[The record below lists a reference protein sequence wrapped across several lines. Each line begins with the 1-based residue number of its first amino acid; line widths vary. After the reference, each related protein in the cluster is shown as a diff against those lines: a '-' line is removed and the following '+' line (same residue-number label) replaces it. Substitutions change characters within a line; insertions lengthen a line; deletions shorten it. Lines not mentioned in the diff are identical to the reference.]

1 MFTSHVSKKLSAY
14 CNGELSADESE
25 RIREHLLSCERCRS
39 EHDEVKL
46 GVNLAQQLPLA
57 AAPSTLWSEIEDLL
71 DQRAPG
77 AVLKPTVRHN
87 FFAFSWYQVAAVSA
101 VLVVAVVF
109 GVLWKARSPRAIPPD
124 GPRAAWS
131 VDSAIGNVRIGGQN
145 VEGSGSLEVGEV
157 LETGNSSTAKINVAM
172 IGEVVL
178 DPDTRVR
185 LLHTRVT
192 EHRLALD
199 RGRIHAKISAP
210 PRLFFVDTPSAEAI
224 DLGCEYTLEVD
235 QHGRSILHVTL
246 GEVALMRGKEEVYVP
261 RYGMCESWPG
271 IGPGTP
277 YFEDASE
284 TFVRLLEQFDFEN
297 SGDEGLKA
305 LLAEARPRDTFTLW
319 HLLSRVDG
327 ERRVQVLDRM
337 IALVGL
343 PRGISREATLRLDP
357 KALEDWKD
365 EMDTVW
371 F

>member
-1 MFTSHVSKKLSAY
+1 MFTSHVSKRLSAY

-25 RIREHLLSCERCRS
+25 QIRKHLLGCERCRK

-57 AAPSTLWSEIEDLL
+57 AAPATLWSEIEDLL

-77 AVLKPTVRHN
+77 AILKPTVRRN
-87 FFAFSWYQVAAVSA
+87 IFAFSWVRLAAVSA
-101 VLVVAVVF
+101 VLIVAVGF
-109 GVLWKARSPRAIPPD
+109 GVIWTSYY

-131 VDSAIGNVRIGGQN
+131 VDNVVGNVRIGGQHI
-145 VEGSGSLEVGEV
+145 EDRGRLEVGGV
-157 LETGNSSTAKINVAM
+157 LETGNSSRAKINVAM
-172 IGEVVL
+172 IGEVIL

-185 LLHTRVT
+185 LLHTQLT
-192 EHRLALD
+192 EHRLELES
-199 RGRIHAKISAP
+199 GRIQAKISAP
-210 PRLFFVDTPSAEAI
+210 PRLFFVNTPSAVAI

-235 QHGRSILHVTL
+235 HNGRGRLHVTL
-246 GEVALMRGKEEVYVP
+246 GEVALVKDGREVYVP

-284 TFVRLLEQFDFEN
+284 TFVKLLEQFDFEN

-337 IALVGL
+337 IELVGL
-343 PRGISREATLRLDP
+343 PKGISREATLKLDP
-357 KALEDWKD
+357 QTMEAWKD

>member
-1 MFTSHVSKKLSAY
+1 MTMFTSHVSKKLSAY

-25 RIREHLLSCERCRS
+25 QIRKHLLGCERCRK
-39 EHDEVKL
+39 EHDEVRL

-57 AAPSTLWSEIEDLL
+57 AAPATLWNEIEDLL
-71 DQRAPG
+71 DQRPQG
-77 AVLKPTVRHN
+77 AILKPTVRRN
-87 FFAFSWYQVAAVSA
+87 FFSFRWYQVAAVSA
-101 VLVVAVVF
+101 VLIVAVVF
-109 GVLWKARSPRAIPPD
+109 GVIWNSSVGPRE
-124 GPRAAWS
+124 PRAAWS
-131 VDSAIGNVRIGGQN
+131 VDDAVGNVRIAGRNIG
-145 VEGSGSLEVGEV
+145 ERGSLEVGQV
-157 LETGNSSTAKINVAM
+157 IETGDSSKAKINVAT

-178 DPDTRVR
+178 DPGTSVR
-185 LLHTRVT
+185 LMNTRLT
-192 EHRLALD
+192 EHRLELG
-199 RGRIHAKISAP
+199 RGRIQAKISAP
-210 PRLFFVDTPSAEAI
+210 PRLFFVNTPSAEAI

-235 QHGRSILHVTL
+235 QNGRSLLHVTL
-246 GEVALMRGKEEVYVP
+246 GWVALMKDGREVYVP

-284 TFVRLLEQFDFEN
+284 KFVKLLEQFDFEN

-305 LLAEARPRDTFTLW
+305 LLVEARPRDTFTLW

-337 IALVGL
+337 ITLVGL
-343 PRGISREATLRLDP
+343 PKGISREATLKLDP
-357 KALEDWKD
+357 QTLEAWKD